1 MSALKGKK
9 HKRKKGSKAKPNG
22 DLVKAN
28 GAIAYDEHEID
39 DAEGEEQESKT
50 PTEPPSSPQKAEI
63 DPAPPLT
70 NGTRRKINDNV
81 ETSAE
86 PNTQSGTVAQE
97 TSLASEDGLSGDKIT
112 ILAAAADTDAR
123 LEALVNERNALREE
137 VAQVRRSLEEIKE
150 KHEEELGSIRV
161 QIADTQGEKE
171 QAETQYR
178 NLLGK
183 VNTIRSQ
190 LGERLKAD
198 AVGIRLPLPLRRSC
212 YYRKTYR
219 RHEVE

>member
-1 MSALKGKK
+1 MKSKK
-9 HKRKKGSKAKPNG
+9 HKRKKGSKAKPTG
-22 DLVKAN
+22 DLGKAN

-39 DAEGEEQESKT
+39 DAEGEEQEPKT

-63 DPAPPLT
+63 DPTPPLT
-70 NGTRRKINDNV
+70 NGTQRKINDIV

-86 PNTQSGTVAQE
+86 SNTQLGTVAKE
-97 TSLASEDGLSGDKIT
+97 KSHTSEDGLSSDQST
-112 ILAAAADTDAR
+112 ILTATDTDAR

-150 KHEEELGSIRV
+150 KHEEELGGIGE
-161 QIADTQGEKE
+161 QLADTQGEKE

-198 AVGIRLPLPLRRSC
+198 AVGIRLPLL
-212 YYRKTYR
+212 
-219 RHEVE
+219 

>member
-1 MSALKGKK
+1 MSTLKGKK

-22 DLVKAN
+22 DLGKAN

-39 DAEGEEQESKT
+39 DAEGEEQEAKT

-70 NGTRRKINDNV
+70 NGTRRKIDDSL
-81 ETSAE
+81 ETSADL
-86 PNTQSGTVAQE
+86 NTQSGTVAKE
-97 TSLASEDGLSGDKIT
+97 KSPASEDGLSGDKIT
-112 ILAAAADTDAR
+112 ILAAADTDAR
-123 LEALVNERNALREE
+123 LEVLVDERNALREE

-161 QIADTQGEKE
+161 QLADTQGEKE

-198 AVGIRLPLPLRRSC
+198 AVGIRLPLPLRRS
-212 YYRKTYR
+212 YWYRKTYR